1 MVGTVEQYRRGLVK
15 LSESESEMW
24 KAGDGGQ
31 RDRGSGFWDI
41 GKGIATRGKLAVL
54 RTGVSRGDM
63 AYHSRYSNCR
73 NGAYRRGLYT
83 KRHGNM

>member
-1 MVGTVEQYRRGLVK
+1 MVGTAEQYRRGLVE
-15 LSESESEMW
+15 LSDSESEMR

-31 RDRGSGFWDI
+31 RDRGLGFWNAR
-41 GKGIATRGKLAVL
+41 KGIARRGELSVL

-63 AYHSRYSNCR
+63 AYRSRYSNCR